1 MKRFLGLTAYEIR
14 MSLRRVSFWLGFG
27 LLALPYLLEISA
39 PLTGQTT
46 SMEETV
52 GTLGFSLFQL
62 NLLLP
67 VVAGILI
74 ADRLVRDQRLNM
86 TELQNS
92 TPLGIISYLL
102 AKYFGSLISVLTPVF
117 SLWVIL
123 VIALLAN
130 GLPFNEV
137 PRFFL
142 GFLAINVPAYAFLTA
157 FSLVCPLIMPV
168 RVYQV
173 LFTGYW
179 FWGNFLNPAVLPT
192 LNGTLLTP
200 SGEFM
205 MGAFFSPNLPFTA
218 SYPPIMAFLN
228 LLVLGLCITAA
239 LSFGAAVLGRK
250 QRLA

>member
-1 MKRFLGLTAYEIR
+1 MKRFLGLLAYEIR
-14 MSLRRVSFWLGFG
+14 MSLQRVSVWLAF
-27 LLALPYLLEISA
+27 AFFPLPYLLELFTPA
-39 PLTGQTT
+39 GNQTT
-46 SMEETV
+46 PLEETV
-52 GTLGFSLFQL
+52 GTLGFTLFQL
-62 NLLLP
+62 NLYLP
-67 VVAGILI
+67 VIAGILI

-86 TELQNS
+86 AELQNS
-92 TPLGIISYLL
+92 TPLQLIPYLL
-102 AKYFGSLISVLTPVF
+102 AKYLGSLISMLIPVF
-117 SLWVIL
+117 TLL
-123 VIALLAN
+123 VFMVTALVVR
-130 GLPFNEV
+130 GLPISAA

-205 MGAFFSPNLPFTA
+205 MGAFFSPNLPYTTT
-218 SYPPIMAFLN
+218 YPPAMAYLN
-228 LLVLGLCITAA
+228 LLVLSLCILAA
-239 LSFGAAVLGRK
+239 LSFGVAVLGRK